1 MRLEPENI
9 RIVLTLFI
17 LPFLDHSDKADR
29 LQQNTQGLLGEGF
42 TTRLLS
48 FLLFLIF
55 AIKYLAS
62 FCEINTV

>member
-1 MRLEPENI
+1 MGLEPENI

-48 FLLFLIF
+48 FLFF
-55 AIKYLAS
+55 FS
-62 FCEINTV
+62 